1 MSKRTQLILA
11 TISGLIPVVALAD
24 GVDKT
29 INTVTRISGF
39 VGVVLPRLFFALA
52 LVYFFYGLGSYVMGV
67 DDKKKAEAKTTI
79 IYGVIIL
86 FVMSS
91 VWGLVNLLQNATDTS
106 DGSVIIPRID
116 PIQ

>member
-1 MSKRTQLILA
+1 MSKRTRFILSTMVSLTPA
-11 TISGLIPVVALAD
+11 VVFAD

-39 VGVVLPRLFFALA
+39 VGTTLPKLFFALA

-91 VWGLVNLLQNATDTS
+91 VWGLVNLLQNATDT
-106 DGSVIIPRID
+106 GGGTVNIPT
-116 PIQ
+116 IQ